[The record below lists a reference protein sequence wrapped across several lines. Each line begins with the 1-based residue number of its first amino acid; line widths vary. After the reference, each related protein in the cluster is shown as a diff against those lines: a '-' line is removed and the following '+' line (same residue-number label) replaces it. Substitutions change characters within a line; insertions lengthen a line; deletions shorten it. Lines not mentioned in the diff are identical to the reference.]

1 MSLTIPENRA
11 LLKSIAIPSRPP
23 FGRTVIVQEL
33 EEGVQFVSS
42 SSRSGSARTSR
53 VVGGE
58 GGLLSAGEVRGIQP
72 KAIPIDLEPTRGLEK
87 FEQSRTLV
95 AQFTSDGT
103 TGDIAIDLGNAP
115 FNGNITSVQV
125 EVSETLV
132 GTAALAVRSEN
143 GQSVFQGTGLTEAGV
158 LDLEPDFVAVGLF
171 ADPLFVPVSNV
182 PVIAGEGIILVMRL
196 AGTVIAGAVRAFVSV
211 TLQGVGE
218 DLSKQILLR
227 ASVAAPPPSAVVAI
241 SPGAAP
247 APRVV
252 AAVAPG
258 AAPAPVVAVTTN
270 KMVGALVKFSNW
282 MAVTGVVPVGL
293 DSRLGG
299 GNTQLTVPRL
309 GGEWVVRLSLRG
321 NTLVNDRIQESLT
334 GVKAVVL
341 LAAPFGGEFIAN
353 PDRQARRQF
362 LEGRMSAFRAL
373 SNFATVEFI
382 LDPQEIG
389 MFKAG
394 AVPARFQD
402 EFGARLA
409 VSELVRG
416 FGRAGAEVGQSA
428 PAVAPIAVFQPS
440 QV

>member
-1 MSLTIPENRA
+1 MALSIPENRA
-11 LLKSIAIPSRPP
+11 LLRSIAIPSPPP
-23 FGRTVIVQEL
+23 FGRTVSIQEL
-33 EEGVQFVSS
+33 ESGAQFI
-42 SSRSGSARTSR
+42 SGSARSGSVRSSQVTGAEGDVLSSGE
-53 VVGGE
+53 VVG
-58 GGLLSAGEVRGIQP
+58 VQP
-72 KAIPIDLEPTRGLEK
+72 KVIPLDLEPVPGLEK

-95 AQFTSDGT
+95 AQFTSNGT
-103 TGDIAIDLGNAP
+103 TGDLAIDLGNAP

-125 EVSETLV
+125 EVSETLP

-143 GQSVFQGTGLTEAGV
+143 GQSVFQGTGLTEGGV

-182 PVIAGEGIILVMRL
+182 PVIAGEGVILVMRL
-196 AGTVIAGAVRAFVSV
+196 AGTVIAGAVRALVSV

-227 ASVAAPPPSAVVAI
+227 ASVPAPRPAAAVGVSLVGSPPAGAAFVPVSGVAPTPEAVVA
-241 SPGAAP
+241 
-247 APRVV
+247 V
-252 AAVAPG
+252 
-258 AAPAPVVAVTTN
+258 N
-270 KMVGALVKFSNW
+270 KMVGALVKFNAW

-309 GGEWVVRLSLRG
+309 GGEWQVNLRIQG
-321 NTLVNDRIQESLT
+321 NTLVNERIRETVT

-341 LAAPFGGEFIAN
+341 LAAAFGGEFIAN
-353 PDRQARRQF
+353 PERQARRQF

-382 LDPQEIG
+382 LDPQELA

-394 AVPARFQD
+394 SVPARFQD
-402 EFGARLA
+402 EFGSRLA
-409 VSELVRG
+409 VSKLVRG
-416 FGRAGAEVGQSA
+416 FGRTLPQVGVSAPVGQ
-428 PAVAPIAVFQPS
+428 PTAVFQPS